1 MVGQWLWRLVIR
13 ALIEWYRQQAITFST
28 VEYSSY
34 VVAAAGKVI
43 GESII
48 VQHCS
53 KQKKKIGSEVLDRLR
68 TVRARTGVS
77 FLVARI
83 CVPPRIR
90 VPT

>member
-1 MVGQWLWRLVIR
+1 M
-13 ALIEWYRQQAITFST
+13 
-28 VEYSSY
+28 
-34 VVAAAGKVI
+34 I

-77 FLVARI
+77 FGCA
-83 CVPPRIR
+83 CVRTYLISIYVRYMYVCSLNPALPGGREIRVNVHSAYMHIDLNAKDEMRIR
-90 VPT
+90 